1 MPKYLIV
8 LPCCSRKIDGGN
20 QQVQRS
26 TYFED
31 ANNVPDLI
39 RDRAQN
45 MRQHAAII
53 ENNDQFL
60 TAWERYDGVIYRRL
74 KAEQRLIDELM
85 HHNLID
91 IVIVS
96 ALYGLLNYD
105 TPINKYNLK
114 MNAGGLAGLWGTSV
128 SSAINNYITSQH
140 ITETHLFLANAYSI
154 VTTRL
159 AIPNSVDGWVYGLR
173 GVNNINNA
181 QANKIIDLLRSIKA
195 KHLK

>member
-20 QQVQRS
+20 QHLQRS

-39 RDRAQN
+39 RARAQN

-96 ALYGLLNYD
+96 ALYGLINYD
-105 TPINKYNLK
+105 TPINNYDL
-114 MNAGGLAGLWGTSV
+114 MMGHAGVGQLWGTSV
-128 SSAINNYITSQH
+128 SSGINNFITSQH
-140 ITETHLFLANAYSI
+140 ITETHLFLANSYRT

-159 AIPNSVDGWVYGLR
+159 TIQNSMDGWVYGLR
-173 GVNNINNA
+173 GVININNKVA
-181 QANKIIDLLRSIKA
+181 DKIIYLLRSIKA